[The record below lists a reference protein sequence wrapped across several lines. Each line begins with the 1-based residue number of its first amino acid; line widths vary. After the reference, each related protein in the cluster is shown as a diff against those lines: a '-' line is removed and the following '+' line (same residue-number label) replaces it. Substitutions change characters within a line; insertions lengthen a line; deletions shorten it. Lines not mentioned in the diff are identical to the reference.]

1 MTALQWIVKEA
12 KAQKNKYPTKFKTWK
27 EYIKQASKQYNTG
40 IKPSFPKK
48 NKVGVVKKKAVPKK
62 KIGNM
67 KVAKYK
73 VGQKV
78 YSYQNKDYS
87 APINKLV
94 YSPWNNSGK
103 YDKRDT
109 YKYVLSLKDGNS
121 NYIDEKSISKKSIG
135 AVKKKAATKNKA
147 AKKKIGYSKVRLEQE
162 KGITKVLKNTP
173 KTLFPYTAKEK
184 IVKAGKK
191 YFDQEA
197 KKIGNIIIGK
207 AKPSIIS
214 LAKKISKLTDYND
227 HNKSILSNKN
237 AIDKMNYI
245 SKMHDSYGYMPNE
258 LDNLRIKILEDLFTM
273 FKNKYGQIDYR
284 LIKDSF

>member
-1 MTALQWIVKEA
+1 MTAAQKTAKLKFKQAIAYRQKTGVSLKEA
-12 KAQKNKYPTKFKTWK
+12 FAHIYGK
-27 EYIKQASKQYNTG
+27 
-40 IKPSFPKK
+40 
-48 NKVGVVKKKAVPKK
+48 KVGAVKKKAATKK

-67 KVAKYK
+67 KIAKYK

-121 NYIDEKSISKKSIG
+121 NFIDEKSISKKSIG
-135 AVKKKAATKNKA
+135 AVKKKVAKKVVRKEAKKKA
-147 AKKKIGYSKVRLEQE
+147 AKKIAKKIGYSKVRLDQE

-173 KTLFPYTAKEK
+173 RTLFPYTVKEK

-191 YFDQEA
+191 YFDEQ
-197 KKIGNIIIGK
+197 
-207 AKPSIIS
+207 
-214 LAKKISKLTDYND
+214 AKKISGTSINDYKNLSLGAKKLWKDINKKGFFKYNTEENILIFLYD
-227 HNKSILSNKN
+227 EAIKKGQYKKSEYLKELYDIL
-237 AIDKMNYI
+237 
-245 SKMHDSYGYMPNE
+245 
-258 LDNLRIKILEDLFTM
+258 
-273 FKNKYGQIDYR
+273 
-284 LIKDSF
+284 